1 MLAKHRVALKRGAL
15 YRYGLACLITLAF
28 LLFSRTIFFLISYNP
43 IVFILTSVITCAWL
57 FGRGPGVASAFIA
70 AFAARPIFFPS
81 APWRFDFGDVSR
93 LIFYLLLTA
102 FISYLVG
109 ARRKAEAELIAANEQ
124 LEQRVAE
131 RTAELSLA
139 NEELRK
145 SNEALRRA
153 NADLEQFAYSASHDL
168 QEPLRNVAVYT
179 QLLELRYSK
188 AFDNQG
194 LQFLNVVTS
203 GARRMEM
210 LIRDL
215 LAYTH
220 ATRGEDGE
228 IVEVDARATLESV
241 LLDLATVV
249 KEAGA
254 EVSGQNLPRLRMR
267 EVHLKQLLQN
277 LVSNA
282 IKYRGDNSPRV
293 NVSAAQL
300 ADVWQFAV
308 EDNGIGIAPEYK
320 ERIFGVFKRLH
331 ANGNYSGTGIGLAIC
346 KRLVE
351 RYDGRIWVESQPGE
365 GATFYF
371 TIREPDRTPS

>member
-1 MLAKHRVALKRGAL
+1 
-15 YRYGLACLITLAF
+15 
-28 LLFSRTIFFLISYNP
+28 
-43 IVFILTSVITCAWL
+43 
-57 FGRGPGVASAFIA
+57 
-70 AFAARPIFFPS
+70 
-81 APWRFDFGDVSR
+81 
-93 LIFYLLLTA
+93 
-102 FISYLVG
+102 
-109 ARRKAEAELIAANEQ
+109 
-124 LEQRVAE
+124 
-131 RTAELSLA
+131 
-139 NEELRK
+139 
-145 SNEALRRA
+145 
-153 NADLEQFAYSASHDL
+153 
-168 QEPLRNVAVYT
+168 
-179 QLLELRYSK
+179 
-188 AFDNQG
+188 
-194 LQFLNVVTS
+194 
-203 GARRMEM
+203 
-210 LIRDL
+210 
-215 LAYTH
+215 
-220 ATRGEDGE
+220 
-228 IVEVDARATLESV
+228 
-241 LLDLATVV
+241 
-249 KEAGA
+249 
-254 EVSGQNLPRLRMR
+254 MR